1 MDSTTRRRLVALY
14 PAIQRLDDE
23 TVDAVLSHDARELTV
38 PTGTPLFTQAAPCT
52 GFPLV
57 LGGEV
62 RVARGSPEG
71 RELELYRVGP
81 GELCVLS
88 LSCLVGSA
96 AMTADG
102 TTTAL
107 TELVVLTP
115 AGFDRWVAC
124 APFRTFVF
132 GTFAARLADLMALT
146 EAVAF
151 QRLDRRLAQALL
163 AHGTD
168 LRTTHQAL
176 ADELGT
182 VREMVTRLLKRFET
196 AGWVRLAR
204 ERIEVL
210 DAPAL
215 RALASGITTLP

>member
-14 PAIQRLDDE
+14 PAIQRLDDDA
-23 TVDAVLSHDARELTV
+23 VDAVLSRDARELTV
-38 PTGTPLFTQAAPCT
+38 PAGTPLFTQSAPCT
-52 GFPLV
+52 GFPMV

-71 RELELYRVGP
+71 RALELYRVGP

-115 AGFDRWVAC
+115 AGFDRWVAHE
-124 APFRTFVF
+124 PFRTFVF
-132 GTFAARLADLMALT
+132 GTFADRLADLMALT

-151 QRLDRRLAQALL
+151 QRLDRRLAQSLL
-163 AHGTD
+163 ARGTD

-215 RALASGITTLP
+215 RALALGHTNLP